1 LLLDCLPAEAES
13 KAESGSQIATRSLR
27 SDSTA
32 RLLKNVN
39 IFVDVDLILV
49 DGSGK
54 PIDGAAAG
62 VRRLKEAGCHLYV
75 WSTGGREYAES
86 VARRLGIHEC
96 FGAFLPKPDIAIDDM
111 PTSLRAFFDFVPG
124 DPDEW
129 DKMVETILDKH
140 VD

>member
-1 LLLDCLPAEAES
+1 M
-13 KAESGSQIATRSLR
+13 
-27 SDSTA
+27 
-32 RLLKNVN
+32 KNVN
-39 IFVDVDLILV
+39 IFVDVDLTLV
-49 DGSGK
+49 DAFGR
-54 PIDGAAAG
+54 PLENAAQG
-62 VRRLKEAGCHLYV
+62 VRRLKAAGCHLFL

-96 FGAFLPKPDIAIDDM
+96 FGAFLPKLDIAIDDM

-129 DKMVETILDKH
+129 DKMVETILEKH